1 MPTADPSTTLHSVFT
16 FYSDILTLTAEGDSI
31 FSDETLEGLGR
42 SSESLLKNLFTSFL
56 RLFHPPPAR
65 PQGTRLP
72 PHPPTNPPSSS
83 PGSPPGSPPVVGQAR
98 GPPPDEV
105 PPVSSDAARMAP
117 AVRKSYVPAASDAVV
132 STASTSTVPL
142 GTKSSGFP
150 TTEGP
155 GPVPAPEPRAQGK
168 KTVLIS
174 YLPDP
179 GYFIAGAV
187 AGGIS
192 RTTTAPLDRLK
203 VYLLV
208 NTSARANPVVE
219 AAKKGQPLLAVRNAG
234 RPLLSAV
241 AELYKSGGLRGFFAG
256 MLKFCACAYSPI
268 ANAE

>member
-42 SSESLLKNLFTSFL
+42 SSESLLKNLFGSFL
-56 RLFHPPPAR
+56 RLFYPPPPAR

-72 PHPPTNPPSSS
+72 PDPPTNSPRSS
-83 PGSPPGSPPVVGQAR
+83 PG
-98 GPPPDEV
+98 PPPEEV
-105 PPVSSDAARMAP
+105 SPVSSDAARMGP
-117 AVRKSYVPAASDAVV
+117 AARKSYVEAASDVVV

-142 GTKSSGFP
+142 GTQSSGFP

-155 GPVPAPEPRAQGK
+155 GPAPEPRAQGK

-208 NTSARANPVVE
+208 NTSARANPVVD

-234 RPLLSAV
+234 RPLISAV
-241 AELYKSGGLRGFFAG
+241 GELYKSGGLRGFFAG
-256 MLKFCACAYSPI
+256 MFKFCECVHAPI